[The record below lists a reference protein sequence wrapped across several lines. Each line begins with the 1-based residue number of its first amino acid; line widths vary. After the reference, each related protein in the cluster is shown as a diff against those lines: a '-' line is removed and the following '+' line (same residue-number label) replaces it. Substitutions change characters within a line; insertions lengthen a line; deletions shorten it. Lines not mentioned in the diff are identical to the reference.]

1 MVIKV
6 AEITDYATYKR
17 VQAWLIATMNTPLG
31 SPEEE
36 ARRRLQAEELQ
47 RYSLENFEFHQ
58 VQLDGVD
65 EVVGKLDY
73 THLTLDELIPV
84 FGGLERFVEYM
95 TRRRNIDAE
104 TIDALV
110 TQFDMDRDELEMPFR
125 SPPGDREISAAGQ
138 ELCEDPVCCP
148 PDYVDWRVELAESV
162 QALTGIGRI
171 WQDMGGSVLSWS
183 Q

>member
-1 MVIKV
+1 MVTKIDP
-6 AEITDYATYKR
+6 ITDRATYDCVQSR
-17 VQAWLIATMNTPLG
+17 VNRMIDKPVRT
-31 SPEEE
+31 PEEE
-36 ARRRLQAEELQ
+36 AEIDMLLDELQ
-47 RYSLENFEFHQ
+47 SFARKNFEFFKFK
-58 VQLDGVD
+58 LDGVD

-125 SPPGDREISAAGQ
+125 SPPGDRDISAEGQ

-162 QALTGIGRI
+162 QALTGVGRVL
-171 WQDMGGSVLSWS
+171 QDMRVSA
-183 Q
+183 

>member
-1 MVIKV
+1 MVPDFEPIN
-6 AEITDYATYKR
+6 DYATYKR

-125 SPPGDREISAAGQ
+125 SPPGDLDISAEWQ
-138 ELCEDPVCCP
+138 EPCEDPVCCTP
-148 PDYVDWRVELAESV
+148 GHVDWRVKLAESMREP
-162 QALTGIGRI
+162 TGIDRML
-171 WQDMGGSVLSWS
+171 QDNVVSA
-183 Q
+183 

>member
-1 MVIKV
+1 MADKIPPITDRATYDRVQDRV
-6 AEITDYATYKR
+6 NSMLERPSRDAAEEAEIDM
-17 VQAWLIATMNTPLG
+17 LLNEM
-31 SPEEE
+31 
-36 ARRRLQAEELQ
+36 RRYGR
-47 RYSLENFEFHQ
+47 ENFAINQ
-58 VQLDGVD
+58 VVLDGVD
-65 EVVGKLDY
+65 EVLGKLDY

-125 SPPGDREISAAGQ
+125 SPPGDRDISAEGQ

-148 PDYVDWRVELAESV
+148 PDYVDWRVVLAEMV
-162 QALTGIGRI
+162 RERELVGV
-171 WQDMGGSVLSWS
+171 D
-183 Q
+183 

>member
-1 MVIKV
+1 MVPDFEPIN
-6 AEITDYATYKR
+6 DYATYKR

-31 SPEEE
+31 SPEEA

-47 RYSLENFEFHQ
+47 RYAHENFAINQ
-58 VQLDGVD
+58 VVLDGVD
-65 EVVGKLDY
+65 EVIGKLDY

-125 SPPGDREISAAGQ
+125 SPPGDRDISAAGQ

-148 PDYVDWRVELAESV
+148 PDYVDWRVEL
-162 QALTGIGRI
+162 TRIGRI
-171 WQDMGGSVLSWS
+171 GQDMTVSA
-183 Q
+183 

>member
-1 MVIKV
+1 MVPDFEPIN
-6 AEITDYATYKR
+6 DYATYKR
-17 VQAWLIATMNTPLG
+17 VQTWLIATMNTPLG

-58 VQLDGVD
+58 VKLDGVD

-110 TQFDMDRDELEMPFR
+110 TQFGMDRADLEKPFR
-125 SPPGDREISAAGQ
+125 SPPGNRDISSAGQ
-138 ELCEDPVCCP
+138 EPCGDPVCCTP
-148 PDYVDWRVELAESV
+148 GHVDWRVELAESV

-171 WQDMGGSVLSWS
+171 EQDMRVSA
-183 Q
+183 